1 MKLILITLI
10 VFEMCLVMIAISPV
24 SPFISIKS
32 KVQAY
37 NAWQKFPTPENE
49 AAWLREK
56 AAFNHKQLV
65 ENICVY
71 SLLALNAVG
80 LGCLFKPGQNQTP
93 KSNA

>member
-1 MKLILITLI
+1 MKLLLLILIVLE
-10 VFEMCLVMIAISPV
+10 VCLVMIAISPV

-37 NAWQKFPTPENE
+37 DAWQKFPTTENE

-56 AAFNHKQLV
+56 AGFNDKQLV

-71 SLLALNAVG
+71 SLLTLNAVG
-80 LGCLFKPGQNQTP
+80 LVSLFKRVQNSTS
-93 KSNA
+93 KS

>member
-1 MKLILITLI
+1 MKLLLLTLI
-10 VFEMCLVMIAISPV
+10 VLEVCLVMIAISPV
-24 SPFISIKS
+24 SPFISLKRRA
-32 KVQAY
+32 QAY
-37 NAWQKFPTPENE
+37 DAWQKFPTTENE

-80 LGCLFKPGQNQTP
+80 LVFLVKRVQSQTP
-93 KSNA
+93 KS